1 MRDGQDR
8 ILVLYRRDEKGQW
21 RERRVRVEQEWTA
34 DWGHRDS
41 EDSYLADCVFKPDSA
56 FLPSWG
62 CCMILTIVYQALVVP
77 FMLAFS
83 LEDTLG
89 LVTVDFICTVL
100 YIFDILISC
109 NTAFFNK
116 GMLVTSRTRILCKY
130 MRTWLLWDVLS
141 TFPYDWVLQSPFE
154 TDAPRSKTAPS
165 IIRMAKIARLLRALR
180 LVRLAKMRT
189 HLSRVQQKL
198 MDSKLAFL
206 FTSVYL
212 LIATTGLAHWVAC
225 GFYYVATMEEGTRSW
240 VFVKGLQDCSVAD
253 LYVASLYWTIT
264 TLTTTGYG
272 DIVPINP
279 LEKLYGILIMILSAA
294 TFSVV
299 IGKIGAAIKKVDGD
313 EQEHKEFMWNL
324 TSYLINAAVPER
336 VVLKAIQYMN
346 YVWVQGR

>member
-1 MRDGQDR
+1 MRDGQGR
-8 ILVLYRRDEKGQW
+8 VLLTYRRDEKRHW
-21 RERRVRVEQEWTA
+21 REVSVRVEQ
-34 DWGHRDS
+34 DWNPDWARRDS
-41 EDSYLADCVFKPDSA
+41 LLEASVFKPHST
-56 FLPSWG
+56 FLPIWG
-62 CCMILTIVYQALVVP
+62 SIMILTIIYQALVVP
-77 FMLAFS
+77 YMLAFS
-83 LEDTLG
+83 LDDTLS
-89 LVTVDFICTVL
+89 LVTIDFICTVL
-100 YIFDILISC
+100 YILDVLISC
-109 NTAFFNK
+109 NTAFFSK
-116 GMLVTSRTRILCKY
+116 GKLVTSRIRILCRY
-130 MRTWLLWDVLS
+130 MRTWLLWDMLS

-154 TDAPRSKTAPS
+154 TNSQSKSAPS
-165 IIRMAKIARLLRALR
+165 LIRMTKIARLLRALR

-225 GFYYVATMEEGTRSW
+225 GFYYVGTVEEGTRSW
-240 VFVKGLQDCSVAD
+240 VFAKDMQDSSVPD

-279 LEKLYGILIMILSAA
+279 LEKLYGIFIMILSAA

-299 IGKIGAAIKKVDGD
+299 IGKIGASIKKVDAD

-336 VVLKAIQYMN
+336 VILKATRYMN

>member
-1 MRDGQDR
+1 MRDGQGR
-8 ILVLYRRDEKGQW
+8 VLVLYRRDEKKQW
-21 RERRVRVEQEWTA
+21 REVRMRVEQEWSSA
-34 DWGHRDS
+34 WGHRDT
-41 EDSYLADCVFKPDSA
+41 EDSYWAGCAFKPDSA

-62 CCMILTIVYQALVVP
+62 GLMILTIVYQALVVP

-83 LEDTLG
+83 LEDTLP
-89 LVTVDFICTVL
+89 LATIDFVCTVL
-100 YIFDILISC
+100 YVFDVLISC
-109 NTAFFNK
+109 NTAFFDK
-116 GMLVTSRTRILCKY
+116 GMLVANRTRIVCRY
-130 MRTWLLWDVLS
+130 MRTWLLWDLLS

-154 TDAPRSKTAPS
+154 TNVQQSEAPS
-165 IIRMAKIARLLRALR
+165 LIRMAKIARIFRALR

-189 HLSRVQQKL
+189 HLFRVQQKL

-225 GFYYVATMEEGTRSW
+225 GFYYVSTLEEGTRSW
-240 VFVKGLQDCSVAD
+240 VFVKGLQDCSTAD

-279 LEKLYGILIMILSAA
+279 LEKLYGILIMIISAA
-294 TFSVV
+294 AFSVV
-299 IGKIGAAIKKVDGD
+299 VGKIGATIKKMDGE

-336 VVLKAIQYMN
+336 VICKATRYMN